1 MREIVYSTGIDI
13 GTSTTQLVFS
23 RLTIENLASSY
34 TVPNISIVDKTVVY
48 RSEIYMTPILSETE
62 IDIEAI
68 KRIVQS
74 EYDAGGF
81 KPSDLQARRGD
92 RTGEMARKHNADL
105 VLSSLS
111 DLAGD
116 FVVATAGPAL
126 ESVLSAKGAGTDALS
141 KDKLRTIANIDVGG
155 GTSNI
160 AVYNRGDLVAVACLD
175 IGGRLICIDSGVV
188 SFVAPSIR
196 QLAERY
202 QIPLRVGVPADRN
215 MLRQICDKMANA
227 LFAAVNCASSPAG
240 ELEPLSTNEGDLLP
254 ADLTISGITF
264 SGGVADCL
272 YHPSTEDDLRYGD
285 VGPILAKAILAHPA
299 LQKIELYPLPGPSG
313 RPLSEQAVT
322 PLRLAGAPFLTQW
335 TSCLSKMCRSSMCCR
350 TTRRILQH
358 LKNRLNVNFRSLCRK
373 VSRSSSPYR
382 LPEKNIPALPRF
394 KNSRLP

>member
-1 MREIVYSTGIDI
+1 M
-13 GTSTTQLVFS
+13 
-23 RLTIENLASSY
+23 
-34 TVPNISIVDKTVVY
+34 
-48 RSEIYMTPILSETE
+48 
-62 IDIEAI
+62 
-68 KRIVQS
+68 
-74 EYDAGGF
+74 
-81 KPSDLQARRGD
+81 
-92 RTGEMARKHNADL
+92 
-105 VLSSLS
+105 
-111 DLAGD
+111 
-116 FVVATAGPAL
+116 
-126 ESVLSAKGAGTDALS
+126 SAKGAGTDALS

-299 LQKIELYPLPGPSG
+299 LQKIELYPVTETIRATVVGAGSHTVEVSGSTISYAVDQLPLQNV
-313 RPLSEQAVT
+313 PLLHVLPDDEKDLAALEESIKRQLPLFMPEGKPELVAVSIT
-322 PLRLAGAPFLTQW
+322 GEEHTGFAAIQELATALIRGAESIIAAKLPLIII
-335 TSCLSKMCRSSMCCR
+335 SKND
-350 TTRRILQH
+350 IGKALGH
-358 LKNRLNVNFRSLCRK
+358 ALNVQLERK
-373 VSRSSSPYR
+373 VPVLCIDGIQTISGDYIDVGNPIAEGRVVPVVIKTLVFNTAR
-382 LPEKNIPALPRF
+382 T
-394 KNSRLP
+394 